1 MPLLPKLA
9 VLLPYAQGA
18 IWIDVDG
25 SITRLSLQD
34 TQCQDAR
41 HRLDQSVLCCHKNWC
56 ETRLQ
61 QKINGLD
68 ILELFAFQHPARFA
82 VPTPLGLAN
91 VLGIGHEAEPE
102 PEAQAQL
109 LPIIAEKLLAQ
120 IAETPAPET
129 TAKCARF
136 MAQGGWA
143 WGPMVLDALNIEI
156 TPAPP
161 QTSDVAI
168 WTRLDEIPDFTPTP
182 PSGASAIT
190 QSQAQTRLNH
200 MLGRATETRAG
211 QKHYTD
217 SLIPAF
223 TPNST
228 ETPQLVLAEAGTG
241 TGKTVGYLAPAT
253 LWAETNTAP
262 VWIST
267 YTRSL
272 QHQIASEMTRLYPD
286 PETRDKRVVIRKG
299 RENYLCLLNLE
310 EALLTTTA
318 TPENTIAL
326 GLMARWA
333 EASGDGDLT
342 GARFPAWLS
351 DLFGWRLTLGLADR
365 RGECIHS
372 ACNHYRK
379 CYVESSR
386 ARAQHSDIVIAN
398 HALVMINAVMQNLTA
413 SLTPNSDAQ
422 RISHY
427 VFDEGHHLFEAADS
441 AFAAAF
447 TIAETAD
454 LRRWIRGNEARQSPR
469 QSQPRM
475 RGIRQRLSGILTEG
489 STAMQH
495 LEEAINAAEILP
507 TNNWRQRLNQNTPAG
522 VVEEFFHTARQVI
535 YARTDNPKSPYSL
548 EVALTPLDPQLT
560 PLIAPLRAALITL
573 ARPLEA
579 LAARLKTLLSDESAN
594 LDSESRRRIEGTARG
609 LIRRASGPL
618 SAWIALLE
626 SIESGGTN
634 TDFPDFIDWL
644 EATRKQGE
652 DIDIGIHRHW
662 IDPSKP
668 FHDHV
673 LNQAKGVVI
682 TSATLTDRENLENES
697 TDEKAWELATQLTGA
712 SHLDHNPHLA
722 SVTSPFD
729 YNKQAR
735 VFIINDCNHN
745 DTEQVK
751 GAMSQLMQASSGGAL
766 GLFTAIT
773 RLKNIYQTLAPELAK
788 TNIPLY
794 AQHIDAMNLNTLIQ
808 IFRAEPNSCL
818 LGTDALR
825 DGIDVPGEA
834 LRLIIFDRVPW
845 PRPNMLFKARSQK
858 FGRETWTNQQTRM
871 KLRQAFG
878 RLIRHETDK
887 GIFIILDNRLPTKLT
902 TAFPKTTPII
912 RCGLA
917 EAIKET
923 QKFFS

>member
-1 MPLLPKLA
+1 MPSVSLPKLA

-25 SITRLSLQD
+25 NITRLTHQD
-34 TQCQDAR
+34 TQCQTAKQKR
-41 HRLDQSVLCCHKNWC
+41 EPVLCCHKNWC
-56 ETRLQ
+56 ESRLE

-82 VPTPLGLAN
+82 VPTPLGLAS
-91 VLGIGHEAEPE
+91 VLGLNHENTHEA
-102 PEAQAQL
+102 EAQAQL
-109 LPIIAEKLLAQ
+109 LPRIAETLLAQ
-120 IAETPAPET
+120 IAESTDKAT

-136 MAQGGWA
+136 MAQGGWG
-143 WGPMVLDALNIEI
+143 WGPMVLSALNIDVA
-156 TPAPP
+156 PAPP

-168 WTRLDEIPDFTPTP
+168 WTRLDEIPDFTPAP
-182 PSGASAIT
+182 PSGHTAISP
-190 QSQAQTRLNH
+190 SQAQTRLNY
-200 MLGRATETRAG
+200 MLGRATESRTG
-211 QKHYTD
+211 QQHYTN

-223 TPNST
+223 TPSGT
-228 ETPQLVLAEAGTG
+228 ENPQLVLAEAGTG
-241 TGKTVGYLAPAT
+241 TGKTIGYLAPAT

-310 EALLTTTA
+310 EALLTTAA

-342 GARFPAWLS
+342 GARFPAWLT

-372 ACNHYRK
+372 ACSHYRK

-398 HALVMINAVMQNLTA
+398 HALVMIGAVMQ
-413 SLTPNSDAQ
+413 SLAPNSEAP

-441 AFAAAF
+441 AFSTAF
-447 TIAETAD
+447 TAAETAD
-454 LRRWIRGNEARQSPR
+454 LRRWIRGNETRQSR
-469 QSQPRM
+469 DRT
-475 RGIRQRLSGILTEG
+475 RGIRQRLSGILPEG

-495 LEEAINAAEILP
+495 LEEAMVAAEILP
-507 TNNWRQRLNQNTPAG
+507 TSNWRQRLNQNTPQG
-522 VVEEFFHTARQVI
+522 ILEEFFHTARQVI
-535 YARTDNPKSPYSL
+535 YARTDNPQSLYSL

-560 PLIAPLRAALITL
+560 PLIRPLREALITL
-573 ARPLEA
+573 ARPLTT
-579 LAARLKTLLSDESAN
+579 LAERLKTLLSDESAN
-594 LDSESRRRIEGTARG
+594 LDSESRRRIEGAARG

-618 SAWIALLE
+618 AAWIALLE
-626 SIESGGTN
+626 SIESGGDT
-634 TDFPDFIDWL
+634 TSDPDFIDWL
-644 EATRKQGE
+644 EATRQQGE
-652 DIDIGIHRHW
+652 DRDIGIHRHW
-662 IDPSKP
+662 IDPSRP

-673 LNQAKGVVI
+673 LSQAKGVVI
-682 TSATLTDRENLENES
+682 TSATLTDRQQPPEQSKIDQS
-697 TDEKAWELATQLTGA
+697 TPDEKAWELATHLTGA
-712 SHLDHNPHLA
+712 SHLNHNPHLA
-722 SVTSPFD
+722 SVASPFD
-729 YNKQAR
+729 YSQQAR

-745 DTEQVK
+745 DTAQVK
-751 GAMSQLMQASSGGAL
+751 GAMSQLMQASGGGAL

-773 RLKNIYQTLAPELAK
+773 RLKNIYKTLAPELAQA
-788 TNIPLY
+788 NLPLY

-808 IFRAEPNSCL
+808 IFRAEVNSCL

-825 DGIDVPGEA
+825 DGIDVPGDA
-834 LRLIIFDRVPW
+834 LRLIIFDRTPW

-858 FGRETWTNQQTRM
+858 FGRETWTNRQTRM

-887 GIFIILDNRLPTKLT
+887 GIFIMLDNRLPTKLT
-902 TAFPKTTPII
+902 SAFPKGTPII

-923 QKFFS
+923 REFFL

>member
-9 VLLPYAQGA
+9 VLLPYAQGV

-25 SITRLSLQD
+25 SITRLTHQD
-34 TQCQDAR
+34 TI
-41 HRLDQSVLCCHKNWC
+41 HRLDQSVLCCHKRWC
-56 ETRLQ
+56 ESRLE

-91 VLGIGHEAEPE
+91 VLGIGHETEPE
-102 PEAQAQL
+102 PEVQAQL
-109 LPIIAEKLLAQ
+109 LPIIAEKLLTQ
-120 IAETPAPET
+120 IAASPAPET
-129 TAKCARF
+129 TAKYARF

-168 WTRLDEIPDFTPTP
+168 WTRLEEIPDFTPAP
-182 PSGASAIT
+182 PSGASAIS

-200 MLGRATETRAG
+200 MLGRGTESRAG

-228 ETPQLVLAEAGTG
+228 ENPQLVLAEAGTG

-286 PETRDKRVVIRKG
+286 PEIRDKRVTIRKG

-413 SLTPNSDAQ
+413 NLTPNSDAQ

-454 LRRWIRGNEARQSPR
+454 LRRWIRGNETRQSR
-469 QSQPRM
+469 DRM

-507 TNNWRQRLNQNTPAG
+507 TNNWRQRLNQNTPQD

-560 PLIAPLRAALITL
+560 PLIGRLRADLITL

-609 LIRRASGPL
+609 LMRRAAGPL
-618 SAWIALLE
+618 AAWIALLE
-626 SIESGGTN
+626 SIDTN
-634 TDFPDFIDWL
+634 TPDTDFIDWL

-682 TSATLTDRENLENES
+682 TSATLTDRQDTEQPK
-697 TDEKAWELATQLTGA
+697 TDSWELATQLTGA
-712 SHLDHNPHLA
+712 SHLNHPPHLA

-751 GAMSQLMQASSGGAL
+751 GAMSQLMQASGGGAL

-773 RLKNIYQTLAPELAK
+773 RLKSVHETLAPDLAK

-902 TAFPKTTPII
+902 TAFPKETPII